1 MELLLKLTHVSRHYQ
16 NGDNVVKALDD
27 VSLTIR
33 RGEFIAIMGQSGSG
47 KTTMMNILGC
57 LDRPTA
63 GRYEVRGHDVATLSS
78 DELAALRRACFG
90 FVFQRYNLLATA
102 MADENVEIPALYA
115 GMKKEERKARALE
128 LLKELGLEGRADYR
142 PGALSGGEQQRVAIA
157 RALMN
162 DPPVILADEPTGAL
176 DSRNSE
182 DVMVLLKRLHE
193 QGRTVIVITHDEQ
206 VAAHA
211 KRVIRLQDGR
221 TTVNDDPIESD
232 AVSGDASVG
241 LLGDE
246 GAGLTAEATEAVRT
260 ALRAL
265 RVNFFRTALT
275 LLGIVIG
282 VAAVITMLAVGNGSK
297 QRVLDQISAMGTNL
311 LSVRPGA
318 PGIRSR
324 GDIAT
329 LTMDDARELE
339 DIPNITVV
347 VPERSGRKTLR
358 YGNTDYATSIEGVG
372 SGFPFA
378 RDWPLERGQFFSI
391 KDVESYAPV
400 IVLGYT
406 VARTFFPDG
415 QDPVGAYI
423 QVGNIPF
430 QIIGVMGEKGAA
442 PWGRDQDDAAWVPV
456 STGMIRLFGGNYLN
470 SITAKVADSGIIDET
485 ESKITDLLTARHGS
499 QDFRVRNTASYLET
513 ATETQNTL
521 TVLLGTVAAI
531 SLVVGGIGVMN
542 IMLVSVVE
550 RTREIGIRM
559 ATGARMRDIMI
570 QFITEAAV
578 VCTIGGFVG
587 VLAGIGA
594 SLVISMFEVNIL
606 FSPGPAVL
614 AFTCAVMTGLL
625 FGYLPARRAAKLD
638 PVVALSTE

>member
-63 GRYEVRGHDVATLSS
+63 GRYDVRGHDVATLSS

-358 YGNTDYATSIEGVG
+358 YGNTDAATSIEGVG

-456 STGMIRLFGGNYLN
+456 STGMVRLFGGNYLN